1 MTTGVRRR
9 LGVEE
14 RRQQLIGVALELFSR
29 RSPDEVSIDEIASA
43 AGISRPLVYHYFP
56 GKLSLYEAA
65 LKRASDDL
73 AARFVEPHEGPLG
86 ARLLRVMRR
95 FFDFVDEHGP
105 GFSALMRGGPAVG
118 SSTTNALIDSVRQ
131 AAYVQIL
138 SHLGV
143 TDPPARL
150 ELVVRS
156 WISLAESTALI
167 WLDGRRI
174 PRAELEVQL
183 VHDFAALTAVSAAH
197 DAEMA
202 ALLRASP
209 RWPRTAASDGGRRA
223 RCPRWPAGPA
233 HGGPYDGLDLLR
245 LGGHGQI
252 GVAARFQFRHRSP
265 GRGRGGGEVHDGQ
278 RGHGGRA
285 RTRRHSSKPLMSGRP
300 TSTRATS
307 GRVPSRS
314 RTSSSTSASPPLAT
328 GTTWWPARAST
339 APMAYRLAATSSTT
353 STVVPEVCCVPLP
366 YISTAPRAYVGG
378 QTAGRGLRHPT

>member
-1 MTTGVRRR
+1 MSTGVRRR
-9 LGVEE
+9 MGVEE

-65 LKRASDDL
+65 LQRAAEEL
-73 AARFVEPHEGPLG
+73 AGRFAEPAEGPLG
-86 ARLLRVMRR
+86 PRLLRVMHR

-131 AAYVQIL
+131 AAYDQIL

-143 TDPPARL
+143 AQAPARL

-183 VHDFAALTAVSAAH
+183 VQDLAALVVVSAAR
-197 DAEMA
+197 DEEMA
-202 ALLRASP
+202 
-209 RWPRTAASDGGRRA
+209 
-223 RCPRWPAGPA
+223 
-233 HGGPYDGLDLLR
+233 DLLR
-245 LGGHGQI
+245 GL
-252 GVAARFQFRHRSP
+252 VKDEPA
-265 GRGRGGGEVHDGQ
+265 DG
-278 RGHGGRA
+278 
-285 RTRRHSSKPLMSGRP
+285 
-300 TSTRATS
+300 
-307 GRVPSRS
+307 
-314 RTSSSTSASPPLAT
+314 PLADLI
-328 GTTWWPARAST
+328 GRLVSL
-339 APMAYRLAATSSTT
+339 AP
-353 STVVPEVCCVPLP
+353 
-366 YISTAPRAYVGG
+366 
-378 QTAGRGLRHPT
+378 

>member
-1 MTTGVRRR
+1 MSTGVRRR

-65 LKRASDDL
+65 LQRAADEL

-86 ARLLRVMRR
+86 ARLHRVMGRY
-95 FFDFVDEHGP
+95 FDFVDEHGP

-118 SSTTNALIDSVRQ
+118 SSTTNALVDSVRQ

-174 PRAELEVQL
+174 PREELESQL
-183 VHDFAALTAVSAAH
+183 VHDFAALASVSAAY
-197 DAEMA
+197 DTEMG
-202 ALLRASP
+202 ALLRRIFKEEPA
-209 RWPRTAASDGGRRA
+209 DGPFADLAGR
-223 RCPRWPAGPA
+223 
-233 HGGPYDGLDLLR
+233 LL
-245 LGGHGQI
+245 
-252 GVAARFQFRHRSP
+252 
-265 GRGRGGGEVHDGQ
+265 
-278 RGHGGRA
+278 
-285 RTRRHSSKPLMSGRP
+285 T
-300 TSTRATS
+300 
-307 GRVPSRS
+307 
-314 RTSSSTSASPPLAT
+314 LAT
-328 GTTWWPARAST
+328 
-339 APMAYRLAATSSTT
+339 
-353 STVVPEVCCVPLP
+353 
-366 YISTAPRAYVGG
+366 
-378 QTAGRGLRHPT
+378 